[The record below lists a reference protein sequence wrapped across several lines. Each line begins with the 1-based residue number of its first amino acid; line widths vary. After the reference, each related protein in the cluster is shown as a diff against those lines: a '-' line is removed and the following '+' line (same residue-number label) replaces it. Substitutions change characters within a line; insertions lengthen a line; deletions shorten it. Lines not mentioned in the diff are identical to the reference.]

1 MTSTIKTAI
10 PDTLMLF
17 VHENI
22 NVFEV
27 YWGTSCSFE
36 VFIVDNKE
44 VSYGY
49 QYVEPLDYKDNLSR
63 AYDILFNETLKRLQS
78 KGVNLSL

>member
-1 MTSTIKTAI
+1 MTSTAPNI
-10 PDTLMLF
+10 LSLF
-17 VHENI
+17 VHDYI
-22 NVFEV
+22 TVFEV
-27 YWGTSCSFE
+27 YGATSCSFT
-36 VFIVDNKE
+36 IIDG

-49 QYVEPLDYKDNLSR
+49 QYVEPMDYEDNLSR